1 MRPGIFPIK
10 RDMPGAKIQGL
21 PVYEAV
27 IPDQEC
33 GMMAI
38 SLVDDPAVE
47 SNFLAFSKVRQMYS
61 IQDEARQI
69 VRGVVMRADFPI
81 YRNQPPQGEFFVI
94 YKPETIRFMAEKYLS
109 ESRQNNVN
117 LMHDSDSFVKGV
129 KMIQM
134 FIKDTGAGIVP
145 SGFDDIADGSLFAEF
160 HITDPEIWAEIKAGT
175 YRGFSLEG
183 VFLLE
188 PSSDSERGQTFKK
201 NTMGKK
207 LQELRAK
214 FAALLGLAFGSVTT
228 DKGLLQWDG
237 DEDLKAG
244 DTVYTLDESGERKA
258 LPDGDY
264 KTEDGK
270 VIKVAGGKVSEIL
283 DKKAEVDAAE
293 DVPNPDGGK
302 ETDAEGEEGLRKEVN
317 ELYEIVDRILDVLG
331 TNRKD
336 IQKMSADLDALKKRP
351 AAKPAAEEF
360 KNVTKV
366 PKTGNLRLDRL
377 TELLA

>member
-1 MRPGIFPIK
+1 M
-10 RDMPGAKIQGL
+10 
-21 PVYEAV
+21 
-27 IPDQEC
+27 
-33 GMMAI
+33 
-38 SLVDDPAVE
+38 
-47 SNFLAFSKVRQMYS
+47 
-61 IQDEARQI
+61 
-69 VRGVVMRADFPI
+69 
-81 YRNQPPQGEFFVI
+81 
-94 YKPETIRFMAEKYLS
+94 
-109 ESRQNNVN
+109 
-117 LMHDSDSFVKGV
+117 
-129 KMIQM
+129 
-134 FIKDTGAGIVP
+134 
-145 SGFDDIADGSLFAEF
+145 
-160 HITDPEIWAEIKAGT
+160 
-175 YRGFSLEG
+175 
-183 VFLLE
+183 
-188 PSSDSERGQTFKK
+188 
-201 NTMGKK
+201 
-207 LQELRAK
+207 
-214 FAALLGLAFGSVTT
+214 LGLAFGSVTT

-283 DKKAEVDAAE
+283 DKEAEVDAAE

-366 PKTGNLRLDRL
+366 PKTGNPRLDRL